1 MCTARQNALLI
12 YWIVHFFFPCFI
24 VLAGNILAV
33 AFDELEALVQVALF
47 HVALVQVQIYVYR
60 QTKSLIM

>member
-12 YWIVHFFFPCFI
+12 YWIVHWFFPCFI
-24 VLAGNILAV
+24 LLAGNILAV
-33 AFDELEALVQVALF
+33 AFDELEALVQVAL
-47 HVALVQVQIYVYR
+47 VQVQIYVYR